1 MMDDFLQFL
10 HEPIAQRSLLACVM
24 IGFANGFVSGLVI
37 LKKSA
42 LQIGTLSCA
51 LLPGI
56 AVAVLL
62 FGLTRWSLLTG
73 AVVAA
78 LLVGLGSLFV
88 SRTSRLNQD
97 TALSILHTT
106 AFAAGFIVL
115 VRLGLQQKID
125 DWLFGSIM
133 SLSDSDLWIAFAISS
148 VSVLILLLFR
158 RPILV
163 CLFDPDIATTLGIPS
178 RLISYGI
185 FTLIIL
191 VLVSSLQA
199 VGAFL
204 TLGLLVGP
212 AATVYLLTN
221 KPSHLFWGGRN
232 HRRTGLP
239 AGFLPVLPPGL
250 ASGCNHHSGAG
261 HYFLHSLFVFITVRA
276 FKTAR
281 KEFVQSTITKPVFM
295 TIHDTQTT
303 SPPQGAPL

>member
-1 MMDDFLQFL
+1 M
-10 HEPIAQRSLLACVM
+10 
-24 IGFANGFVSGLVI
+24 
-37 LKKSA
+37 
-42 LQIGTLSCA
+42 
-51 LLPGI
+51 
-56 AVAVLL
+56 AVLL

-158 RPILV
+158 RPILI

-221 KPSHLFWGGRN
+221 KPSHLFWGRN
-232 HRRTGLP
+232 HRRAGLP
-239 AGFLPVLPPGL
+239 AGFLPVLPLGWHLGATIILVLGIIFCTAYLYSSRCGL
-250 ASGCNHHSGAG
+250 LKQRGKNSSQ
-261 HYFLHSLFVFITVRA
+261 
-276 FKTAR
+276 
-281 KEFVQSTITKPVFM
+281 VQ
-295 TIHDTQTT
+295 
-303 SPPQGAPL
+303 